1 MTDGTAVDPN
11 PTDPPI
17 FKLPRIPTPPAT
29 LKAPVE
35 ISVDGVVFVM
45 EVIPATFNRFA
56 IPTPPVIFKAPVVGL
71 VDSVSFVKVTTP
83 STFNFLSI
91 SAPPLTISAAFVP
104 VKSVVSV
111 ISNLS
116 ILTKLV
122 PSALITKFPVVAVIL
137 LPSTSMLSTVNL
149 AIVAATPTFKVFVSV

>member
-1 MTDGTAVDPN
+1 MIQIQL
-11 PTDPPI
+11 PTNI
-17 FKLPRIPTPPAT
+17 QITKNTNTTSNF
-29 LKAPVE
+29 KAPVVE
-35 ISVDGVVFVM
+35 LVELVVFVI
-45 EVIPATFNRFA
+45 EVIPATFNFLQ

-91 SAPPLTISAAFVP
+91 SAPPLTINAAFAP

-116 ILTKLV
+116 IVTKLV
-122 PSALITKFPVVAVIL
+122 PSALITKFPVFAVIS
-137 LPSTSMLSTVNL
+137 LPSISILSTL
-149 AIVAATPTFKVFVSV
+149 I

>member
-1 MTDGTAVDPN
+1 M
-11 PTDPPI
+11 
-17 FKLPRIPTPPAT
+17 
-29 LKAPVE
+29 
-35 ISVDGVVFVM
+35 VFVT
-45 EVIPATFNRFA
+45 EVIPATFNCFA
-56 IPTPPVIFKAPVVGL
+56 IPTPPVIFKPPVVGL

-122 PSALITKFPVVAVIL
+122 SSALITKFPVVAVIL

-149 AIVAATPTFKVFVSV
+149 AIVAATPTFKVFVSVWIASISLMFAIAAPVLIFNVSTSAVAISAVPVTVISTT